1 LGADR
6 AGYYST
12 APLERTL
19 LELVDFSALNR
30 GRPRLTVGAAHVRTS
45 RM

>member
-19 LELVDFSALNR
+19 LDLVDFSILNGCHWLPAR
-30 GRPRLTVGAAHVRTS
+30 SAIPR
-45 RM
+45 